1 MKAAVITPYYKEDIS
16 VLRRCHLSVLDQEVN
31 CRHFMVADG
40 FPNDSVSSWDCE
52 HIILPSSHA
61 DNGNSPR
68 AIGSISA
75 MNQGYQLLLMLD
87 ADNWFC
93 ANHVSE
99 ALRIKQETPVT
110 DIAALRR
117 QMVLPD
123 GTRLP
128 DSPEDVANTHVDT
141 SCFAF
146 FESAFGIL
154 PLWAMMPKFL
164 GPICDRIML
173 AGIRQRYLKVTW
185 AGKKTCYYTSNYR
198 GSYLAANRVLPEKT
212 NDPDLRSIDR
222 LLRTNKKQVFERT
235 GLHIGLGHG
244 D

>member
-99 ALRIKQETPVT
+99 ALRVPRN
-110 DIAALRR
+110 LRD
-117 QMVLPD
+117 LPASD
-123 GTRLP
+123 HHKKMP
-128 DSPEDVANTHVDT
+128 
-141 SCFAF
+141 
-146 FESAFGIL
+146 FGIV
-154 PLWAMMPKFL
+154 AADHK
-164 GPICDRIML
+164 CS
-173 AGIRQRYLKVTW
+173 
-185 AGKKTCYYTSNYR
+185 SNAIL
-198 GSYLAANRVLPEKT
+198 SAN
-212 NDPDLRSIDR
+212 
-222 LLRTNKKQVFERT
+222 
-235 GLHIGLGHG
+235 
-244 D
+244 

>member
-16 VLRRCHLSVLDQEVN
+16 VLRRCHLSVLDQEVS
-31 CRHFMVADG
+31 CRHFMIADG
-40 FPNDSVSSWDCE
+40 FPNDIVSSWDCE
-52 HIILPSSHA
+52 HVVLPSSHA
-61 DNGNSPR
+61 DTGNTPR

-93 ANHVSE
+93 ASHVSE

-123 GTRLP
+123 GTPLP
-128 DSPEDVANTHVDT
+128 DSPEDIANTHVDT

-154 PLWAMMPKFL
+154 PLWAMMPTFL
-164 GPICDRIML
+164 CAIGDRVML
-173 AGIRQRYLKVTW
+173 AGIRQKNLHISW
-185 AGKKTCYYTSNYR
+185 SDKKTCYYTSNYR
-198 GSYLAANRVLPEKT
+198 GSYLAANRMPPEKT
-212 NDPDLRSIDR
+212 NDANLKSIDR
-222 LLRTNKKQVFERT
+222 LLRANKKQVYERT
-235 GLHIGLGHG
+235 GLHISLGKAE
-244 D
+244 